1 MSHAKTDEVSIT
13 CFSFPRDETAA
24 FYIGTEE
31 GGIYSCN
38 RYDRSGGKAGID
50 HTQVFSSPDG
60 GNAHEAM
67 VSGLHIHPSH
77 PHLMLTSSL
86 DWTVRLWNTKTRSME
101 RLFDDAQDYVMD
113 VKWSPTHASMF
124 STLDASGGV
133 CVYNLNYDGE
143 VPCAYVEG
151 RGGGGGNKIAWDR
164 GGRNIG
170 VAGSDGVDVY
180 SIGDYS
186 ADAGTLFSLS

>member
-1 MSHAKTDEVSIT
+1 MSHAKTDEVSVT

-50 HTQVFSSPDG
+50 HAFTSDG
-60 GNAHEAM
+60 GAAHEAM

-86 DWTVRLWNTKTRSME
+86 DWNVRLWNTKTKSME
-101 RLFDDAQDYVMD
+101 KLFDDAQDYVMD

-124 STLDASGGV
+124 ASVDASGGV
-133 CVYNLNYDGE
+133 AVYNLKEDE
-143 VPCAYVEG
+143 VPCASVEG
-151 RGGGGGNKIAWDR
+151 RGGAGNKIAWGRD
-164 GGRNIG
+164 GRNIG
-170 VAGSDGVDVY
+170 VAGGDGIDVY
-180 SIGDYS
+180 GVREYGDG
-186 ADAGTLFSLS
+186 GTLFSL